1 LKVAIVAP
9 SGVPFVWGGAENIWK
24 GLWLTL
30 NQQENI
36 TAELIKLPSPE
47 HDFWAIIQSYQNFAE
62 LDLNHFDLVIS
73 TKYPAWMIAHPR
85 HILFMQ
91 HTLRGLYDTY
101 PTNLT
106 KNINRLAQKLPAL
119 YRLLSIKKPNR
130 THLIECFAELKRI
143 KELQILSPQDIT
155 LPGPLLRAIIHF
167 FDAVALAPGQIF
179 RYTAIAHEVANRK
192 ECFPDGIKPDVLY
205 HPSSLPQAGVIADTQ
220 IPPAIFT
227 ASRLDT
233 PKRIDLLIK
242 AYCKSGVKTPLRIAG
257 TGPQGTELQKLIPPN
272 AAITLLGHI
281 SEQQLA
287 QEYANA
293 IFVPF
298 IPEHED
304 FGLISYEA
312 MIAGKAVLSC
322 TDSGGATEL
331 IRHMENGL
339 IIEPDCD
346 EIAKAI
352 KQLCENP
359 SLSYQLGQQAYN
371 VVKDINWPTLAKELL
386 NVNVPYQPKILVLNT
401 YPIYPVISGG
411 QARLYHLYS
420 ELSMLGYSVEIL
432 NLDFNTRIIKS
443 RNLNENFIEVLIP
456 VGNEFRKKLSAEEK
470 RLNIS
475 CVDWL
480 AAAHPELLPE
490 WQAEIKRR
498 APWAS
503 VVICSHPYAYPAM
516 IQAGVKQWLYEAHNV
531 EADLKAQIYQQ
542 HPNEA
547 QKIKELEFQC
557 AMGALHI
564 ICCSNEDSQRM
575 QALYQIP
582 DHQFSVIAN
591 GADTQNIKYLD
602 QAGRKE
608 IRMQMGLE
616 STNNISLFMGS
627 NHGPNLEAVEKILI
641 AAAQDISLQYIIL
654 GSVADAFKQR
664 KIPDNVRFL
673 GVVSQAEKQLWLQI
687 TSIGL
692 NPMLNGS
699 GSNLKLIEYAAAGL
713 PIISTEF
720 GVRGT
725 RFETGVHYIK
735 IKNITDTIKNTLTLT
750 DIQLDKITRKTAE
763 YIKNELSWQSL
774 AERYHKEIKTGIH
787 TVKSKEESILPSPS
801 LPISS
806 LLY

>member
-1 LKVAIVAP
+1 MKVAIIAP
-9 SGVPFVWGGAENIWK
+9 SGVPFIWGGAENIWK

-30 NQQENI
+30 NQQENM

-73 TKYPAWMIAHPR
+73 TKYPAWMVSHPR

-101 PTNLT
+101 PTHLT
-106 KNINRLAQKLPAL
+106 KNIDHLAQKLPAL
-119 YRLLSIKKPNR
+119 YRLLSIKKPGR
-130 THLIECFAELKRI
+130 THLAECFAELKRI
-143 KELQILSPQDIT
+143 KELQILSQQDIA

-167 FDAVALAPGQIF
+167 FDAVALAPEQIL

-192 ECFPDGIKPDVLY
+192 EYFPEGIKPDVLY
-205 HPSSLPQAGVIADTQ
+205 HPSSLPQAGVIGNVH

-227 ASRLDT
+227 ASRLDA

-257 TGPQGTELQKLIPPN
+257 TGPQSNELQKLIPPD

-293 IFVPF
+293 LFVPF

-339 IIEPDCD
+339 IIKPDCD

-352 KQLCENP
+352 KQLCDNP

-371 VVKDINWPTLAKELL
+371 TVKDINWPALVKELL
-386 NVNVPYQPKILVLNT
+386 NKNAQYLPRILVLNT
-401 YPIYPVISGG
+401 YPIYPVVSGG

-432 NLDFNTRIIKS
+432 NLDFNTKVIKN
-443 RNLNENFIEVLIP
+443 RNLNENFVEVLIP
-456 VGNEFRKKLSAEEK
+456 VGDEFRKKLSTEEK

-503 VVICSHPYAYPAM
+503 LVICSHPYAYPAM

-547 QKIKELEFQC
+547 QKIKELESQC
-557 AMGALHI
+557 AMGAQHI
-564 ICCSNEDSQRM
+564 ICCSNEDSLRM

-582 DHQFSVIAN
+582 DHQFSIIAN

-608 IRMQMGLE
+608 IRIQMGLE
-616 STNNISLFMGS
+616 PTNNISLFMGS
-627 NHGPNLEAVEKILI
+627 NHGPNIEAAEQILI
-641 AAAQDISLQYIIL
+641 AAEQNLSLQYIIL
-654 GSVADAFKQR
+654 GSVADAFK
-664 KIPDNVRFL
+664 KKNIPENVRFL
-673 GVVSQAEKQLWLQI
+673 GVVSQAEKQLWLKI
-687 TSIGL
+687 ASIAL

-725 RFETGVHYIK
+725 RFEAGVHYFNA
-735 IKNITDTIKNTLTLT
+735 KNLTGTIKNTLKLSES
-750 DIQLDKITRKTAE
+750 QLDQITRKTAG
-763 YIKNELSWQSL
+763 YIKNELCWQSL
-774 AERYHKEIKTGIH
+774 AEKYHKEIKNGMH
-787 TVKSKEESILPSPS
+787 KVKNKEESILPSSP

>member
-24 GLWLTL
+24 GLWLAL
-30 NQQENI
+30 NQQQDV
-36 TAELIKLPSPE
+36 TAELIKIPSPE
-47 HDFWAIIQSYQNFAE
+47 HDFWGIIQSYQHFAE

-73 TKYPAWMIAHPR
+73 TKYPAWMVSHPQ

-101 PTNLT
+101 PKHLI
-106 KNINRLAQKLPAL
+106 KNIDYLAQKLPTL

-130 THLIECFAELKRI
+130 THLSECFYELKCI
-143 KELQILSPQDIT
+143 KELRILNQEDT
-155 LPGPLLRAIIHF
+155 GLPGPLLRALVHF
-167 FDAVALAPGQIF
+167 FDAIALAPGQIM

-192 ECFPDGIKPDVLY
+192 EYFPEGIKPDVLY
-205 HPSSLPQAGVIADTQ
+205 HPSSLPQAGVIADTH
-220 IPPAIFT
+220 ISPAIFT

-257 TGPQGTELQKLIPPN
+257 TGPQSTELQKLIPHN

-293 IFVPF
+293 LFVPF

-322 TDSGGATEL
+322 TDSGGTIEL
-331 IRHMENGL
+331 VKNMENGL
-339 IIEPDCD
+339 IVNPDCD

-359 SLSYQLGQQAYN
+359 SLSYQLGQQAHN
-371 VVKDINWPTLAKELL
+371 TVKDISWPTLAKELL
-386 NVNVPYQPKILVLNT
+386 NKNAPYQPKILVLNT
-401 YPIYPVISGG
+401 YPIYPVVSGG

-432 NLDFNTRIIKS
+432 NLDFNTKVIRS
-443 RNLNENFIEVLIP
+443 RNLNEYFIEVLIP
-456 VGNEFRKKLSAEEK
+456 VGDVFRKKLSAEEK

-503 VVICSHPYAYPAM
+503 LVICSHPYAYPAM
-516 IQAGVKQWLYEAHNV
+516 ILAGVKQWLYEAHNV
-531 EADLKAQIYQQ
+531 EADLKAQIYKQ

-547 QKIKELEFQC
+547 QKIKALESQC
-557 AMGALHI
+557 ALGAQHI
-564 ICCSNEDSQRM
+564 ICCSNEDSLRM

-582 DHQFSVIAN
+582 DNQFSVIAN

-602 QAGRKE
+602 QAGRKA
-608 IRMQMGLE
+608 IRMKIGLE
-616 STNNISLFMGS
+616 PTNNISLFMGS
-627 NHGPNLEAVEKILI
+627 NHGPNLEAVEQILI
-641 AAAQDISLQYIIL
+641 AAEQDLSLQYIIL

-664 KIPDNVRFL
+664 KIPSNVRFL
-673 GVVSQAEKQLWLQI
+673 GVVSQTEKQLWLQI
-687 TSIGL
+687 ASIAL

-725 RFETGVHYIK
+725 RFEAGVHYINT
-735 IKNITDTIKNTLTLT
+735 KNLTGTIKNTLKLSER
-750 DIQLDKITRKTAE
+750 QLDQITCKATG
-763 YIKNELSWQSL
+763 YVKNELSWQGL
-774 AERYHKEIKTGIH
+774 AEKYRQEIKNGMSRI
-787 TVKSKEESILPSPS
+787 KSKEESASLSPS
-801 LPISS
+801 IQTLNLPC
-806 LLY
+806 